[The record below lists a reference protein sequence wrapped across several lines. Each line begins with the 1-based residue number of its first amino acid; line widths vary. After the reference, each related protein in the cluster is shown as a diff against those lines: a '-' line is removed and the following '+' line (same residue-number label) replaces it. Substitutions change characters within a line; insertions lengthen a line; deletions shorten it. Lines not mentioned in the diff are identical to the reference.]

1 MMIAASAPLLLLQFL
16 TFCYCLESTTAV
28 ATTSSTTATAPTIIH
43 ALPGTDT
50 LQLAVAKR
58 RALGRNLSSDVII
71 ELASGGLYT
80 LTEPLVISPADGG
93 GGQHWLRFATE
104 TATSSAAAT
113 ISGGVAIPS
122 ASWSQ
127 QQQQPTASAVPITVW
142 SAPLP

>member
-1 MMIAASAPLLLLQFL
+1 MMIAATAPLLLLLFL

-28 ATTSSTTATAPTIIH
+28 ATTSSTATAPTIIH

-127 QQQQPTASAVPITVW
+127 QQQPTASAAPITVW

>member
-1 MMIAASAPLLLLQFL
+1 MMISATAPLLLLQFL
-16 TFCYCLESTTAV
+16 TFCHCLESTTAV
-28 ATTSSTTATAPTIIH
+28 ATTSSTATAPTIIH

-127 QQQQPTASAVPITVW
+127 QQQPTASAVPITVW

>member
-1 MMIAASAPLLLLQFL
+1 MMIYATAPLLLLQFL

-80 LTEPLVISPADGG
+80 LTEPLVISPGDGG

-104 TATSSAAAT
+104 TATGSAAAT
-113 ISGGVAIPS
+113 VSGGIAIPS
-122 ASWSQ
+122 ASWS